1 MLLPLPLIGRHVE
14 VREGHLEDS
23 VGYPVLVVLGN
34 IDNPEVPSDHERD
47 W

>member
-1 MLLPLPLIGRHVE
+1 MLLPLPLIGGHVE
-14 VREGHLEDS
+14 MGEGHLEDS

-34 IDNPEVPSDHERD
+34 VDNLEVPPDHEGD